1 MTEMTQTTQLAPL
14 TGSER
19 VRRTRERKCKDI
31 VFLSIEI
38 LPTERDALIRRGFLD
53 KAHRDKKIEVRDAL
67 IAFLEGHLDPP
78 PAWPLG
84 EWKSQG
90 SR

>member
-38 LPTERDALIRRGFLD
+38 LPTERDARNQSVPDLYLLVAMGLVQ
-53 KAHRDKKIEVRDAL
+53 K
-67 IAFLEGHLDPP
+67 PP
-78 PAWPLG
+78 
-84 EWKSQG
+84 SD
-90 SR
+90 